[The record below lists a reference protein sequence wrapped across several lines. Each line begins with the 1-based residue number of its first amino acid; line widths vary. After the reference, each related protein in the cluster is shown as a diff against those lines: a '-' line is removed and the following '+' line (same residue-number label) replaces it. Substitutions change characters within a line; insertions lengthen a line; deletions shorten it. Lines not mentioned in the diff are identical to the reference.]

1 MEYWKEIE
9 GFEGL
14 YDVSSL
20 GRIRSHERIC
30 KAANGTFQKKRARIL
45 TQEITIH
52 GYCRVRLYDGEGMPK
67 HYSVHR
73 LVANAFINKV
83 ESDKQINHKNE
94 IKTDNRVENLEIC
107 TAKQNCNYGTR
118 NERLSARLTDNSKIC
133 KPVVQCSKDGRFIKR
148 FESIKAASIE
158 TKIDAGH
165 IGNCANGKRKSA
177 GGYVWS
183 MKWTE

>member
-67 HYSVHR
+67 HYYC
-73 LVANAFINKV
+73 
-83 ESDKQINHKNE
+83 
-94 IKTDNRVENLEIC
+94 KTELQLWYKKR
-107 TAKQNCNYGTR
+107 K
-118 NERLSARLTDNSKIC
+118 
-133 KPVVQCSKDGRFIKR
+133 IKR
-148 FESIKAASIE
+148 P
-158 TKIDAGH
+158 ID
-165 IGNCANGKRKSA
+165 
-177 GGYVWS
+177 
-183 MKWTE
+183 